1 MKRSTKYQNR
11 LRGSASSEL
20 SKIWARQEGRMSSAS
35 VPTKVPKVKTTYP
48 LTKLVASKT
57 SLCKTLTN
65 PNETEAMRIEDKISR
80 WFSLSEK
87 NIKNPR
93 PAARIRAGCPG
104 LRDAGASLLQSGP
117 LRVLPVS
124 LRKFSLIHSIF
135 QLSIESQP
143 AHQPSLGYSANTR
156 NSKFPGPKRR
166 WRRSTMVWT

>member
-1 MKRSTKYQNR
+1 MKRFTKYQNR
-11 LRGSASSEL
+11 LRGSAFSEL

-87 NIKNPR
+87 NIKNPPPTSSTNPSRLPR
-93 PAARIRAGCPG
+93 PKGCRSKPIAIR
-104 LRDAGASLLQSGP
+104 
-117 LRVLPVS
+117 PVATGENPPMMA
-124 LRKFSLIHSIF
+124 K
-135 QLSIESQP
+135 
-143 AHQPSLGYSANTR
+143 
-156 NSKFPGPKRR
+156 
-166 WRRSTMVWT
+166 V